1 MKNKSVAPSSNWK
14 QLLNAGAVQQT
25 KKRKS
30 NNDNAEHRSKRSKKT
45 SEKSSAQPAK
55 KQVNK
60 EELWFGEDIDDESF
74 AKAYG
79 VTKTKTTDG
88 TQMTKA
94 SLKEAM
100 VKQMNSAE
108 GDKAKMGKFVAIDC
122 EMVGVGEGGIA
133 SALAR
138 VSLVNYHGAVLLD
151 TYVKPMER
159 VTDYRTFVSGI
170 EPKHLKDAISF
181 QEAQRLV
188 NDIIKDR
195 ILVGHAVYNDLEVLM
210 LPHPKLMIRDTSR
223 YKPFKD
229 LAKGRTPGLRM
240 LVEKVLNIDIQKGSH
255 SSVEDARF
263 TMMLYRKVKD
273 DWEKHLGSRIGL
285 KMKAMAKKLEKKD
298 AKRNKK

>member
-1 MKNKSVAPSSNWK
+1 MKNKSVPPSSNWK

-30 NNDNAEHRSKRSKKT
+30 NNDNTQHRSKRSKKT
-45 SEKSSAQPAK
+45 TEKSTVQSTK

-60 EELWFGEDIDDESF
+60 EELWFGDDIDDESF

-79 VTKTKTTDG
+79 VTQSKTINGIEMTKTT
-88 TQMTKA
+88 
-94 SLKEAM
+94 LKEAM
-100 VKQMNSAE
+100 VKQMNSVE
-108 GDKAKMGKFVAIDC
+108 GDKAKIGKYVAIDC

-170 EPKHLKDAISF
+170 EPKHLKDAITF
-181 QEAQRLV
+181 QEAQKLV

-195 ILVGHAVYNDLEVLM
+195 ILVGHAVHNDLEVLM

-223 YKPFKD
+223 YKPFKE

-273 DWEKHLGSRIGL
+273 EWEKQLGSRIGL

-298 AKRNKK
+298 AKRSNK